1 MGSKQYFKNR
11 IFNISTDEEFIQL
24 ALELFQY
31 QAKHN
36 TVYKNYLELL
46 KVNSN
51 IIKRL
56 EDIPFLPIQF
66 FKSYAIQT
74 ESFSPEITFT
84 SSATSGQ
91 GSSKHLIQDV
101 TIYEKAYLK
110 GFQNFYGNPQEYCIL
125 ALLPSYLERT
135 GSSLI
140 YMCEGLIKLSEDED
154 SGFYLNEFDALATL
168 LEQKKSQKKK
178 VLLIGV
184 SFGLLDFAEA
194 YPIDLA
200 HVTVME
206 TGGMKGRRKE
216 VVRGALHKQLQ
227 KGFNLTVVHS
237 EYGMTELLSQA
248 YSSGNGVFSTPLWMK
263 IYIRQ
268 TDDPFSVAP
277 FGKSGG
283 LNVIDLANLDSC
295 AFIETMD
302 IGRKLTEATFE
313 VLGRFDHA
321 EVRGCNLMIH

>member
-1 MGSKQYFKNR
+1 MGAKQYFKNR
-11 IFNISTDEEFIQL
+11 IFNIGTDKEFALL
-24 ALELFQY
+24 ALELFQF
-31 QAKHN
+31 QAQHN
-36 TVYKNYLELL
+36 SVYNRYLQML
-46 KVNSN
+46 KINPLN
-51 IIKRL
+51 IKCL
-56 EDIPFLPIQF
+56 KDIPFLPIQF
-66 FKSYAIQT
+66 FKNFEVRT
-74 ESFSPEITFT
+74 ETFTPKITFT

-91 GSSKHLIQDV
+91 GSSKHAVEDV
-101 TIYEKAYLK
+101 SIYESAYLK
-110 GFQNFYGNPQEYCIL
+110 GFHAFYGNPKAYCIV

-140 YMCEGLIKLSEDED
+140 YMCAGLIKLSADTD
-154 SGFYLNEFDALATL
+154 SGFYLNEFAALAKL
-168 LEQKKSQKKK
+168 LAQKRAQNKK

-194 YPIDLA
+194 YPMDLS

-216 VVRGALHKQLQ
+216 LVRNELHQQLKQA
-227 KGFNLTVVHS
+227 FNVTNVHS

-248 YSSGNGVFSTPLWMK
+248 YSVEQGIFATPCWMK

-268 TDDPFSVAP
+268 TDDPFTAAP
-277 FGKSGG
+277 FGKTGG
-283 LNVIDLANLDSC
+283 INVIDLANLDSC

-302 IGRKLTEATFE
+302 MGRKVTATTFE